1 MPMPVNRG
9 PSFARYY
16 SAVARVAALEEAA
29 ADKARKKPEQ
39 AGELRHAEVWRTAP
53 ELGPEHRQDI
63 A

>member
-1 MPMPVNRG
+1 MPVNRG

-16 SAVARVAALEEAA
+16 SAIATAAALEAAA

-39 AGELRHAEVWRTAP
+39 AGEPRQAEAWRTP
-53 ELGPEHRQDI
+53 PDLGTEHRQDI

>member
-16 SAVARVAALEEAA
+16 SAIARAAALEAAA

-39 AGELRHAEVWRTAP
+39 APDLPQAEAWRP
-53 ELGPEHRQDI
+53 QDLGPEDRQGV